1 MAQVSH
7 ILVCQ
12 NVDCRVRGSDQVMKE
27 LAARLAEKGC
37 AGVTVKSYMCFG
49 ACQAGPNVVFYP
61 ERTWYAGVKLEDV
74 DAVVNYVMGGPKV
87 ERLEGKVDPSLREL
101 IYQLLDAGLF

>member
-1 MAQVSH
+1 MEKVSH

-12 NVDCRVRGSDQVMKE
+12 NVDCRVRGSEQVLKDLTE
-27 LAARLAEKGC
+27 RLAAQGGT
-37 AGVTVKSYMCFG
+37 GVTVKPYMCFG
-49 ACQAGPNVVFYP
+49 ACQTGPNVVFYP
-61 ERTWYAGVKLEDV
+61 QRTWYASVKPEDV
-74 DAVVNYVMGGPKV
+74 EAVAAHATGGPAV